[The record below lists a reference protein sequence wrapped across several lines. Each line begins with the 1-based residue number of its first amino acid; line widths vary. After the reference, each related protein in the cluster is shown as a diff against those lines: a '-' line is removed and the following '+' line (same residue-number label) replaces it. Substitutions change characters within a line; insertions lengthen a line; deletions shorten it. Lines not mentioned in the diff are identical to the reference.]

1 MGIRK
6 GGKLSIPTDGD
17 QSTIDIVGTGQDI
30 LFNWIALTH
39 SIVSRL
45 HIPVELLTL
54 SLPTMMAR
62 YEKEDLRGAVLM
74 DLGRMKKDA
83 GETS

>member
-6 GGKLSIPTDGD
+6 GGKLSITTDGD
-17 QSTIDIVGTGQDI
+17 QSTIDIVGTDQDI

-39 SIVSRL
+39 SIVSSL

>member
-1 MGIRK
+1 MGTRK
-6 GGKLSIPTDGD
+6 GGKLSITTDGD
-17 QSTIDIVGTGQDI
+17 QSTVDIVGTGQDI
-30 LFNWIALTH
+30 LFNWISLTH

-45 HIPVELLTL
+45 HIPVELLAL

-62 YEKEDLRGAVLM
+62 YEKEDLREAVLM
-74 DLGRMKKDA
+74 DMSRTQKDA

>member
-6 GGKLSIPTDGD
+6 GGKLSITTDGD
-17 QSTIDIVGTGQDI
+17 QSTVDIVGTGQDI

>member
-1 MGIRK
+1 MGTRK
-6 GGKLSIPTDGD
+6 GGKLSITTDGD
-17 QSTIDIVGTGQDI
+17 QSTIDIVGTDQDI

-39 SIVSRL
+39 SIVSSL

-62 YEKEDLRGAVLM
+62 YEKEDLREAVLM
-74 DLGRMKKDA
+74 DMSRTQKDA

>member
-1 MGIRK
+1 MGTRK
-6 GGKLSIPTDGD
+6 SGKLSITTDGD
-17 QSTIDIVGTGQDI
+17 QSTVDIVGTGQDI

-45 HIPVELLTL
+45 HIPVELLAL

-74 DLGRMKKDA
+74 DLGRVKKDA

>member
-6 GGKLSIPTDGD
+6 GGKLSITTDGD
-17 QSTIDIVGTGQDI
+17 QSTVDIVGTGQDI
-30 LFNWIALTH
+30 LFNWISLTH

-45 HIPVELLTL
+45 HIPVELLAL
-54 SLPTMMAR
+54 RLPTMMAR
-62 YEKEDLRGAVLM
+62 YEKEDLRWAVLM

>member
-6 GGKLSIPTDGD
+6 GGKLSITTDGD
-17 QSTIDIVGTGQDI
+17 QSTVDIVGTGQDI

-62 YEKEDLRGAVLM
+62 YEKEDLRWAVLM

>member
-1 MGIRK
+1 MGTRK
-6 GGKLSIPTDGD
+6 SGKLSITTDGD
-17 QSTIDIVGTGQDI
+17 QSTVDIVGTGQDI
-30 LFNWIALTH
+30 LFNWISLTH
-39 SIVSRL
+39 SIVSSL
-45 HIPVELLTL
+45 HIPVELLAL

>member
-6 GGKLSIPTDGD
+6 GGKLSITTDGD
-17 QSTIDIVGTGQDI
+17 PSTVDIVGTGQDI

>member
-6 GGKLSIPTDGD
+6 GGKLSITTDGD
-17 QSTIDIVGTGQDI
+17 QSTVDIVGTGQDI
-30 LFNWIALTH
+30 LFNWISLTH
-39 SIVSRL
+39 SIVSSL
-45 HIPVELLTL
+45 HIQVELLTS

-62 YEKEDLRGAVLM
+62 YEKEDLRWAVLM

>member
-6 GGKLSIPTDGD
+6 GGKLSITTDGD
-17 QSTIDIVGTGQDI
+17 QSTVDIVGTGQDI
-30 LFNWIALTH
+30 LFNWISLTH

-45 HIPVELLTL
+45 HIPVELLAL
-54 SLPTMMAR
+54 GLPTMMAR
-62 YEKEDLRGAVLM
+62 YEKEDLRWAVLM

>member
-1 MGIRK
+1 MGTRK
-6 GGKLSIPTDGD
+6 SGKLSITTDGAE
-17 QSTIDIVGTGQDI
+17 STVEIEGTGQDI
-30 LFNWIALTH
+30 LYNWIALTH

-45 HIPVELLTL
+45 HIPVELLSL

-62 YEKEDLRGAVLM
+62 YEKEDLREAVLM
-74 DLGRMKKDA
+74 DMSRPQKDA

>member
-1 MGIRK
+1 MGTRK
-6 GGKLSIPTDGD
+6 SGKLSITTDGAE
-17 QSTIDIVGTGQDI
+17 STVEIEGTGQDI

-62 YEKEDLRGAVLM
+62 YEKEDLREAVLM
-74 DLGRMKKDA
+74 DMSRTQKDA

>member
-1 MGIRK
+1 MGTRK
-6 GGKLSIPTDGD
+6 SGKLSITTDGD
-17 QSTIDIVGTGQDI
+17 QSTVDIVGTGQDI

-45 HIPVELLTL
+45 HIPVELLAV

-62 YEKEDLRGAVLM
+62 YEKEDLREAVLM

>member
-6 GGKLSIPTDGD
+6 GGKLSITTDGD

-39 SIVSRL
+39 SIVSSL

>member
-6 GGKLSIPTDGD
+6 GGKPSITTDGD
-17 QSTIDIVGTGQDI
+17 QSTVDIVGTGQDI
-30 LFNWIALTH
+30 LFNWISLTH